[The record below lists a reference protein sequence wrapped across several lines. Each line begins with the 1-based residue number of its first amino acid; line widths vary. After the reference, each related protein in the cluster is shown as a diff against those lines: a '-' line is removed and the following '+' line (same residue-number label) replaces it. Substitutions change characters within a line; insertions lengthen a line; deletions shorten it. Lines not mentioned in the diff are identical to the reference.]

1 MTTLKEFLA
10 LDFAVK
16 CGKVLQ
22 ILSRA

>member
-1 MTTLKEFLA
+1 MTTLEELLA

-16 CGKVLQ
+16 CGKVQQ